1 MVWLSLIYFH
11 EILDGGLEAL
21 ISSPMPKSVQVPS
34 KIEQLNISQ
43 TAPLKVYNNTGE
55 VFKEE
60 HFMKDNG
67 VAVFVTD
74 KLPDRYKREQ
84 ISEEEIE
91 TIMVFIFTSAHLSL
105 PFENIIKIMHMI
117 HLLF

>member
-11 EILDGGLEAL
+11 EILDGVEAL

-105 PFENIIKIMHMI
+105 PFENIIINMHMM